1 MSTSPRRPPQETTG
15 TLASAIQRAV
25 PSTAKGIV
33 SLVLSLGGVL
43 GLLLGGVVL
52 LFFRELQGAGYTVLA
67 VGGIMLLAGLMLSF
81 AAVRQSVTGRRGRFS
96 TNTIVMIMAF
106 LVLAVLVYAVGAR
119 NAVRW
124 DTTATK
130 QFSLA
135 PQTLSILEGLK
146 GPVQATAF
154 FVPGD
159 AQQEPF
165 RLSVEGLL
173 DEFRHRSRNRLS
185 FRFVDPDVQ
194 PTLANRY
201 RVTQYPSVVFEEVDS
216 GRIYR
221 LTAPLFQERDFA
233 SAILVIT
240 GVEQKNIY
248 FLTGHAERSINDVDI
263 SSRQGYGLA
272 ATGIITDN
280 YQVSN
285 LALAE
290 TPVIPSD
297 AAAIVIAGPRLD
309 LTDQEAELLHNF
321 LKGGGRLLVL
331 LEPTPPQ
338 SFKDLLARWG
348 VKVEEGTVV
357 DLGSS
362 LSAQPQ
368 TPLIKKEQFF
378 NNTPG
383 LQSVTGPLDQSY
395 FPGATAF
402 QPVLPGEEMPGTIQL
417 QPLARTTILSC
428 LTLDPNINTC
438 PGLSPTLLVPAMLVQ
453 AIAPMNE
460 QPLEGAAR
468 EARLALFGDADFAAN
483 FYLYSLS
490 NSDLLLNTINWL
502 TEDISLASVRP
513 KPIAFRQLVVTGR
526 QMQLIRGLSWFVLP
540 VVMAMLAGVAWWRRR

>member
-1 MSTSPRRPPQETTG
+1 MSTSPRRPSQETTG
-15 TLASAIQRAV
+15 TLASAIQRAI

-33 SLVLSLGGVL
+33 SLALALGGVL
-43 GLLLGGVVL
+43 GLLFGGVVL
-52 LFFRELQGAGYTVLA
+52 LFLRELQGAGYTVLA
-67 VGGIMLLAGLMLSF
+67 VGGILLLAGLMLSF
-81 AAVRQSVTGRRGRFS
+81 TAVRQSVTGRRGRFS

-119 NAVRW
+119 NPVRW
-124 DTTATK
+124 DATATK

-135 PQTLSILEGLK
+135 PQTVSILEGLK

-159 AQQEPF
+159 AQQEPY

-173 DEFRHRSRNRLS
+173 DEFHHRSRERLS

-201 RVTQYPSVVFEEVDS
+201 RVTRYPSVVFEEMDS

-221 LTAPLFQERDFA
+221 LTVPLFQERDFA
-233 SAILVIT
+233 SAILVVT
-240 GVEQKNIY
+240 GVEQKKIY
-248 FLTGHAERSINDVDI
+248 FLTGHAERSIDDVDT

-272 ATGIITDN
+272 ATGISTDN
-280 YQVSN
+280 YEVRN

-290 TPVIPSD
+290 TPEVPSD
-297 AAAIVIAGPRLD
+297 TAAIIIAGPRLD
-309 LTDQEAELLHNF
+309 LTEGDAELLHRY
-321 LKGGGRLLVL
+321 LKSGGRLLVL
-331 LEPTPPQ
+331 LEPNPPQ

-348 VKVEEGTVV
+348 VKVEDGTVV

-362 LSAQPQ
+362 ISGQPQ

-378 NNTPG
+378 SDTPG
-383 LQSVTGPLDQSY
+383 QKTITSLLDQSY
-395 FPGATAF
+395 FPGAAAF
-402 QPVLPGEEMPGTIQL
+402 QPVLPGEEMPDTIRL

-428 LTLDPNINTC
+428 LTLDPNVNTC
-438 PGLSPTLLVPAMLVQ
+438 PGLSPNLLVPAILVQ

-460 QPLEGAAR
+460 QPLGGAPR
-468 EARLALFGDADFAAN
+468 EAKLALFGDADFAAN
-483 FYLYSLS
+483 FHLYSLS
-490 NSDLLLNTINWL
+490 NSDLLLNTVNWL

-540 VVMAMLAGVAWWRRR
+540 VAMATLAGIAWWRRR